1 MSNLKSI
8 QTEIDASFLYA
19 RLAETEKDEK
29 VAGIFRKMSEIEATH
44 ARAFLAAHKLPESA
58 MPKPSA
64 RARILN
70 RIGRLFGYDYVLG
83 VLMETEKSLAYAV
96 TEQKKKSAQALQGTE
111 TNHVRILQQLVRMP
125 GMEAGTIARFESRHR
140 SVGGN
145 ALRAAVLGGN
155 DGLVS
160 NFSLV
165 MGVAGAT
172 AGGQEVLL
180 AGMAGLLAG
189 ALSMALGE
197 WISVKSS
204 QELYENQMALE
215 QEELE
220 NSPETE
226 QLEIELIYRAKGIPE
241 EQARSMAAEL
251 IRDPEKAHAVLVKEE
266 LGIQA
271 EELKGSAFEA
281 ALYSFF
287 LFAVGAILPVF
298 PFFFLSGL
306 TAIAVSAAASAAGLF
321 LIGASITLFTGKS
334 WIRSGM
340 RQVVFGL
347 AAAAITFGIGKLLGA
362 SIS

>member
-1 MSNLKSI
+1 MTSLKSI

-19 RLAETEKDEK
+19 RLAAAEKDEK
-29 VAGIFRKMSEIEATH
+29 VAGIFRTMSEIEQSH
-44 ARAFLAAHKLPESA
+44 ARAFLAHRQMPETA
-58 MPKPSA
+58 LPKPSM

-83 VLMETEKSLAYAV
+83 TLMQTEKSLAYAV
-96 TEQKKKSAQALQGTE
+96 TEQKKKSARALTGTE
-111 TNHVRILQQLVRMP
+111 TNHVNILQQLVRQP
-125 GMEAGTIARFESRHR
+125 GVEGGTIARFESRHR

-172 AGGQEVLL
+172 AGGEGVLL

-220 NSPETE
+220 TSPETE
-226 QLEIELIYRAKGIPE
+226 QLEIELIYRAKGIPD
-241 EQARSMAAEL
+241 EQARSLAAEL

-287 LFAVGAILPVF
+287 LFGVGAILPVF

-321 LIGASITLFTGKS
+321 LIGASITLFTGKN
-334 WIRSGM
+334 WIRSGL
-340 RQVVFGL
+340 RQVIFGL